1 MNNFYNPY
9 AIQGNYLQE
18 LNNMWGRMD
27 DQIQQVQQQQQN
39 MPQLPMQ
46 QSTNLTQNFQLASNN
61 NGNIRLVNGVDY
73 V

>member
-1 MNNFYNPY
+1 M
-9 AIQGNYLQE
+9 QGNYLQE
-18 LNNMWGRMD
+18 LNNMRGRID
-27 DQIQQVQQQQQN
+27 NQIQQVQRRQQN

-46 QSTNLTQNFQLASNN
+46 QPTNLTQNFQLASNN